1 MHAKMLQKIGVFSK
15 DELTEVLLALDQVEE
30 EIQSGAFSVLPTD
43 EDVHTYVERRVTE
56 IAPSGARLH
65 TGRSRNDQ
73 VATDLRLW
81 TKEALTDV
89 ARMAISLQRAL
100 LEKAKEVDGAVL
112 PGYTHLQQAQP
123 VPLGHH
129 LLAHGWSISRDVER
143 LLQAIERMDVSP
155 LGAGAMAGSSIPLD
169 VDAVADDLH
178 FSRVFDNSI
187 DAVSDRDF
195 VADAL
200 SLIHISEPT
209 RPY

>member
-1 MHAKMLQKIGVFSK
+1 MNQTPAMMKVNHSGMVFFLEQSADELQKLNNSISYDIFCLVTLRDLGCMRKCQKLRFSK

-30 EIQSGAFSVLPTD
+30 EIYGSFPVLPTD

-143 LLQAIERMDVSP
+143 LLQAIERMDVSSGQG
-155 LGAGAMAGSSIPLD
+155 LWQGLRYRWM
-169 VDAVADDLH
+169 
-178 FSRVFDNSI
+178 
-187 DAVSDRDF
+187 
-195 VADAL
+195 
-200 SLIHISEPT
+200 
-209 RPY
+209 